1 MDWVGARHQQ
11 TTTTTAAANT
21 RGGENSNKKHTGTPL
36 ARRAPPPSTSSANPP
51 KGFYHIHTFGCQM
64 NVADSERM
72 AGALEAAGWAQSE
85 SGADGA
91 SVVIYNTCSI
101 RDKAEQK
108 VYSALGKQAKRKRA
122 VMSRKRA
129 SGAGGG
135 ESNDGAPS
143 SSSSSPSSATLRLD
157 LKLVLAGCVGSQEG
171 AALLRRVPEL
181 DLVMGPHHANRIAE
195 LLDRVDLGQQ
205 VVAVEPV
212 EIEEDVALPRR
223 GSRLTAWV
231 NASFGC
237 NEACTYCV
245 VPRTRGAEQSRRPD
259 DIRREMLSLG

>member
-1 MDWVGARHQQ
+1 
-11 TTTTTAAANT
+11 
-21 RGGENSNKKHTGTPL
+21 
-36 ARRAPPPSTSSANPP
+36 
-51 KGFYHIHTFGCQM
+51 M

-85 SGADGA
+85 TGADGA

-122 VMSRKRA
+122 VMSQKRA
-129 SGAGGG
+129 AGAGAGAG
-135 ESNDGAPS
+135 AGAESAGDAAPPPPPPAC
-143 SSSSSPSSATLRLD
+143 SSPPPRPD

-223 GSRLTAWV
+223 GSKLTAWV

-259 DIRREMLSLG
+259 DIRREMLSWG

>member
-1 MDWVGARHQQ
+1 
-11 TTTTTAAANT
+11 
-21 RGGENSNKKHTGTPL
+21 
-36 ARRAPPPSTSSANPP
+36 
-51 KGFYHIHTFGCQM
+51 M

-91 SVVIYNTCSI
+91 SVIIYNTCSI

-122 VMSRKRA
+122 VMSSRRRQEA
-129 SGAGGG
+129 GTSGSGR
-135 ESNDGAPS
+135 SNSGSAS
-143 SSSSSPSSATLRLD
+143 SSSSSFSSSPPD

-195 LLDRVDLGQQ
+195 LLERVDLGQQ
-205 VVAVEPV
+205 VVAVDPV

-223 GSRLTAWV
+223 GSTLTAWV

-245 VPRTRGAEQSRRPD
+245 VPRTRGAEQSRKAE

>member
-1 MDWVGARHQQ
+1 MRPIVSACC
-11 TTTTTAAANT
+11 
-21 RGGENSNKKHTGTPL
+21 SLPL
-36 ARRAPPPSTSSANPP
+36 
-51 KGFYHIHTFGCQM
+51 H
-64 NVADSERM
+64 
-72 AGALEAAGWAQSE
+72 
-85 SGADGA
+85 
-91 SVVIYNTCSI
+91 
-101 RDKAEQK
+101 
-108 VYSALGKQAKRKRA
+108 
-122 VMSRKRA
+122 
-129 SGAGGG
+129 
-135 ESNDGAPS
+135 
-143 SSSSSPSSATLRLD
+143 
-157 LKLVLAGCVGSQEG
+157 

>member
-1 MDWVGARHQQ
+1 MTKQRRLTRNNPK
-11 TTTTTAAANT
+11 TT
-21 RGGENSNKKHTGTPL
+21 KKTGTPL
-36 ARRAPPPSTSSANPP
+36 ARRAPLPSSSSNPP

-72 AGALEAAGWAQSE
+72 AGALELAGWQQSE
-85 SGADGA
+85 NGADGA

-122 VMSRKRA
+122 VMSSRRREA
-129 SGAGGG
+129 AGGAGGEGAGAGAGG
-135 ESNDGAPS
+135 EKS
-143 SSSSSPSSATLRLD
+143 RRD

-223 GSRLTAWV
+223 GSKLTAWV

-245 VPRTRGAEQSRRPD
+245 VPRTRGAEQSRKAE

>member
-1 MDWVGARHQQ
+1 MMA
-11 TTTTTAAANT
+11 TAAHLRKT
-21 RGGENSNKKHTGTPL
+21 STSTTSTTGTPL
-36 ARRAPPPSTSSANPP
+36 ARRVPSSTSSTSIPT
-51 KGFYHIHTFGCQM
+51 KGHYHIHTFGCQM

-72 AGALEAAGWAQSE
+72 AGALEAAGWRQSE
-85 SGADGA
+85 TGADGA

-101 RDKAEQK
+101 RDRAEQK

-122 VMSRKRA
+122 LMSRKR
-129 SGAGGG
+129 GG
-135 ESNDGAPS
+135 EQRGRQQQQQQQAAEESTS
-143 SSSSSPSSATLRLD
+143 SAAAATLSPSSRPSRD

-195 LLDRVDLGQQ
+195 LLERVDLGQQ
-205 VVAVEPV
+205 VVAVDPV

-223 GSRLTAWV
+223 GSKLTAWV

-245 VPRTRGAEQSRRPD
+245 VPRTRGAEQSRKAE

>member
-1 MDWVGARHQQ
+1 M
-11 TTTTTAAANT
+11 
-21 RGGENSNKKHTGTPL
+21 
-36 ARRAPPPSTSSANPP
+36 
-51 KGFYHIHTFGCQM
+51 
-64 NVADSERM
+64 
-72 AGALEAAGWAQSE
+72 
-85 SGADGA
+85 
-91 SVVIYNTCSI
+91 IYNACSI

-122 VMSRKRA
+122 VMSSRRREA
-129 SGAGGG
+129 GAGAGGEGAGGAGG
-135 ESNDGAPS
+135 EK
-143 SSSSSPSSATLRLD
+143 SPQRD

-195 LLDRVDLGQQ
+195 PPGKPGPPQRLDRVDLGQQ

-223 GSRLTAWV
+223 GSKLTAWV

-245 VPRTRGAEQSRRPD
+245 VPRTRGAEQSRKAE

>member
-1 MDWVGARHQQ
+1 MP
-11 TTTTTAAANT
+11 TTAAHLEPEKEKKT
-21 RGGENSNKKHTGTPL
+21 RPRPQQTKKQEPRSP
-36 ARRAPPPSTSSANPP
+36 AAPPCPPLPPLPLFPPP

-72 AGALEAAGWAQSE
+72 AGALEAAGWAQSA

-122 VMSRKRA
+122 AMSRERA
-129 SGAGGG
+129 GVASK
-135 ESNDGAPS
+135 NDASVLS
-143 SSSSSPSSATLRLD
+143 SSRPPPSD

-195 LLDRVDLGQQ
+195 LLERVDLGQQ
-205 VVAVEPV
+205 VVAVDAV

-245 VPRTRGAEQSRRPD
+245 VPRTRGAEQSRKPG